1 MQEQIETF
9 GMMLVKGVIAPAF
22 LVFLTWAAAR
32 LGAWIHS
39 KVRNETTAGV
49 LDRLGQL
56 AINVVQEVEQTVV
69 SALPDKADKAAL
81 LAARDQALATLRSH
95 LGEKGLRELMTV
107 FGLKDDDAVVR
118 LLLSYIESS
127 VLTLKMSNPPVT
139 ASITTVEHT
148 EAPFNNGTAKTVT
161 TIQPRVAPTII
172 TQGPT
177 P

>member
-22 LVFLTWAAAR
+22 LAFLTWAAAR

-69 SALPDKADKAAL
+69 SALPDRADKAAL

-127 VLTLKMSNPPVT
+127 VLTLKMQNGPVT
-139 ASITTVEHT
+139 TTMTKTEPSYGVE
-148 EAPFNNGTAKTVT
+148 KTTSV
-161 TIQPRVAPTII
+161 IQPGRPATAAVTVNA
-172 TQGPT
+172 QGPT